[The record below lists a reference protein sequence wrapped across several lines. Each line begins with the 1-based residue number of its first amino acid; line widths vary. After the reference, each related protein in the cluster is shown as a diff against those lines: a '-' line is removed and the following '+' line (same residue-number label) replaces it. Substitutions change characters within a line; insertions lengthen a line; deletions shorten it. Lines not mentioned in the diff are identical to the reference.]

1 MQFIKTLLVSFV
13 AFQTIYAAPVPDP
26 APQDFNTVECLALI
40 EEACLLASEY
50 AYSLVRT
57 MVLDKYLHMAD
68 YVDIIQVCANR
79 LLFIL

>member
-26 APQDFNTVECLALI
+26 APQDFNIIECLALI
-40 EEACLLASEY
+40 EEACLLAGQY
-50 AYSLVRT
+50 ANSLVRT
-57 MVLDKYLHMAD
+57 TVLVKYLNMAD
-68 YVDIIQVCANR
+68 YVDIIQICANR